1 MRGKVLLAA
10 IAAMLVWP
18 AAASAQQVTGLT
30 ATQEYGF
37 TTLKW
42 TPVPNA
48 TDYQIERQSVDAND
62 APIGTATIVGLWQP
76 IRTITRCQ
84 SDVRG
89 VRLHARRPLP
99 VARARAAGH
108 DESAAVL
115 GARRRDDAGPL
126 G

>member
-1 MRGKVLLAA
+1 MRGRFFVAA

-48 TDYQIERQSVDAND
+48 TDYQIER
-62 APIGTATIVGLWQP
+62 TVG
-76 IRTITRCQ
+76 
-84 SDVRG
+84 
-89 VRLHARRPLP
+89 RRQ
-99 VARARAAGH
+99 
-108 DESAAVL
+108 
-115 GARRRDDAGPL
+115 
-126 G
+126 